1 MRFTTKRIREY
12 APKRA
17 STGSLR
23 RLQVFK
29 DKHMLRKE
37 QKDKKKDKKK
47 EKKKQKRPP
56 SMKIKLLS
64 TVKRNGISI
73 SIKNGVQPKKI
84 KQVPLKSNLKSIKN
98 PLRKKRL
105 YKK

>member
-1 MRFTTKRIREY
+1 
-12 APKRA
+12 
-17 STGSLR
+17 
-23 RLQVFK
+23 
-29 DKHMLRKE
+29 
-37 QKDKKKDKKK
+37 
-47 EKKKQKRPP
+47 
-56 SMKIKLLS
+56 MKIKLLS